1 MSPEVRPDCEFHPD
15 TRPGRFIEE
24 DPALQ
29 RRKAKGTH
37 RRDKKMPERPDA
49 FVEPKGPR
57 ESCTG
62 CANHQICEYP
72 CKYMEENHLP
82 AREVSNAEYA
92 EYWRRAQTQYVLDH
106 ADDIPGK
113 RWRFIMSNYFR
124 KGWLVDK
131 IARKLRIDESVV
143 EREIEHIVAYCW
155 SLDKWRNLVRCVRT
169 QMGTL
174 EEDEAEA

>member
-106 ADDIPGK
+106 EEDIKDKHWRYIIKVHFREGQTVEEIGK
-113 RWRFIMSNYFR
+113 GLRMHKST
-124 KGWLVDK
+124 VD
-131 IARKLRIDESVV
+131 
-143 EREIEHIVAYCW
+143 REIEKIIAFCW
-155 SLDKWRNLVRCVRT
+155 ELDRQRNRERCRL
-169 QMGTL
+169 GL
-174 EEDEAEA
+174 D